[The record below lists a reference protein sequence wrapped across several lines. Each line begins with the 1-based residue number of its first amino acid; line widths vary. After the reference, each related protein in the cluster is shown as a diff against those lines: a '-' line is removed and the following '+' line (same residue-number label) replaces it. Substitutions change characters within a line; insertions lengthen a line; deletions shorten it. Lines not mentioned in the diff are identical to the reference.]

1 LLREGNPFPT
11 RYTISA
17 IPERIKKD
25 LAIVRL
31 NIPEYL
37 KDVEICKQNRDPR
50 TYYYDYNLDLDL
62 SIDTKDLESIR
73 SKIYEDRLY
82 YYKAYHYLKLGQFKL
97 EDAPLFKVKI
107 NHLAPD
113 IIYELTKL
121 TLSDLKF
128 VLKQAVARIFEEI
141 NFDLY
146 HDSNISKNLEVIL
159 TN

>member
-1 LLREGNPFPT
+1 MLKESNSFPT

-37 KDVEICKQNRDPR
+37 KEIDKWKQNRDPR
-50 TYYYDYNLDLDL
+50 TYYYDYELELDF
-62 SIDTKDLESIR
+62 SIDTEDLESIR

-82 YYKAYHYLKLGQFKL
+82 FYKAHHYLKLGVFKH
-97 EDAPLFKVKI
+97 EDAPPFKVKI
-107 NHLAPD
+107 SHLAPE

-121 TLSDLKF
+121 TPTDLKF

-146 HDSNISKNLEVIL
+146 HDS
-159 TN
+159 